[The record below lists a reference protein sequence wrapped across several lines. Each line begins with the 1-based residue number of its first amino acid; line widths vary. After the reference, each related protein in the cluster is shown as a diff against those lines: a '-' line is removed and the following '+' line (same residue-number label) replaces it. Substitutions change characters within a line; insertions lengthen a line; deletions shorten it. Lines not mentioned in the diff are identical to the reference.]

1 MNIERMEK
9 ALANSADALGKIKG
23 GDDNLVHAVHV
34 IQCVCVQIVAHLKG
48 ENLDCVAE
56 PGECIHFE
64 EDCCQGGDE

>member
-34 IQCVCVQIVAHLKG
+34 LQCVCGQIVAHLKG
-48 ENLDCVAE
+48 ENLDSVAN
-56 PGECIHFE
+56 PDVCMHFV
-64 EDCCQGGDE
+64 EDCCKGGEE